1 VRASLAVV
9 PLMIALVAVAPAASA
24 FPTPPSLVTVCTGGT
39 IPAGSYPSMLIKGVC
54 SMPAGNVVVRGDLT
68 IAPGALLD
76 DGSPGDPT
84 TGTPVVAAVLTVQG
98 NLLVGR
104 GAVALLGC
112 SPNSACSNPP
122 GISAA
127 HIDGSLTASNALA
140 VVVHSS
146 DIKGSFSMIGGGG
159 GTMGGVETGGCFAA
173 TPPPPWSL
181 DTGSAIAGSPV
192 YSDVEDSTIGGDYTI
207 ANVSSC
213 WLGSLRNQIGGSG
226 LFQGNKMGD
235 PDAMEIGNNLIR
247 RNLTCTGNRPAPQ
260 FGDGASAD
268 LVGGFASGQCG
279 FDVVLPNPAPGSVP
293 PGGIDQHFVVST
305 QALQTFS
312 GSITS
317 TPAASLPPVTTSQ
330 GDQLR
335 ADLFNFTLA
344 GSGLTGSGTV
354 DPTQPPGST
363 GEAELSTVFPNGS
376 SAFTAFLNC
385 DCSFGGQTGPVTIR
399 IYGTTSRKGFTKGT
413 FLITSGGGPAPGVLS
428 TLVGYGKFSGSGE
441 TLQLIE
447 HLAIT

>member
-1 VRASLAVV
+1 
-9 PLMIALVAVAPAASA
+9 
-24 FPTPPSLVTVCTGGT
+24 
-39 IPAGSYPSMLIKGVC
+39 
-54 SMPAGNVVVRGDLT
+54 VVVRGDLT

-84 TGTPVVAAVLTVQG
+84 GSPVVAAVLTVKG

-127 HIDGSLTASNALA
+127 HIDGSLTAFNALA

-146 DIKGSFSMIGGGG
+146 FIKGSFSMIGGGG

-181 DTGSAIAGSPV
+181 DTGSAVDGNPV
-192 YSDVEDSTIGGDYTI
+192 YSDVEDTTIGGDFTI

-213 WLGSLRNQIGGSG
+213 WLGSLRNQIGGSAV
-226 LFQGNKMGD
+226 FQGNKMGD

-247 RNLTCTGNRPAPQ
+247 GNMICTNNRPAPQ
-260 FGDGASAD
+260 FGDGASSD
-268 LVGGFASGQCG
+268 LVGGFATGQCG
-279 FDVVLPNPAPGSVP
+279 FDVVLPNPAPESGH
-293 PGGIDQHFVVST
+293 GGIDQHFVVST
-305 QALQTFS
+305 KTLQTFT

-317 TPAASLPPVTTSQ
+317 TPAVSLPPVMTSQ
-330 GDQLR
+330 GNQLR
-335 ADLFNFTLA
+335 ADLFDFTLS
-344 GSGLTGSGTV
+344 GSGLTGSGTF
-354 DPTQPPGST
+354 DPSQPPGST
-363 GEAELSTVFPNGS
+363 GEAVLSTVFPNGS
-376 SAFTAFLNC
+376 SAFTAFLTC
-385 DCSFGGQTGPVTIR
+385 DCSFGGQSGPVTIR
-399 IYGTTSRKGFTKGT
+399 AYGTTSRTNVTKGT
-413 FLITSGGGPAPGVLS
+413 FLITSGGGPTPGVLS
-428 TLVGYGKFSGSGE
+428 TLVGYGTFSGSGD

>member
-1 VRASLAVV
+1 
-9 PLMIALVAVAPAASA
+9 
-24 FPTPPSLVTVCTGGT
+24 
-39 IPAGSYPSMLIKGVC
+39 
-54 SMPAGNVVVRGDLT
+54 MPAGNVTVRGDLT

-84 TGTPVVAAVLTVQG
+84 GSPAVAAVLTVQG

-146 DIKGSFSMIGGGG
+146 FIKGSFSMIGGGG

-181 DTGSAIAGSPV
+181 DTGSAVAGSPV

-207 ANVSSC
+207 SNVSSC
-213 WLGSLRNQIGGSG
+213 WLGSLRNQIGGSA
-226 LFQGNKMGD
+226 LFQGNKFGD

-247 RNLTCTGNRPAPQ
+247 RNMICTGNKPAPQ

-268 LVGGFASGQCG
+268 LVGGFATGQCG

-305 QALQTFS
+305 KTLQTFS

-330 GDQLR
+330 GNQLR

-344 GSGLTGSGTV
+344 GSGLTGSGTF

-363 GEAELSTVFPNGS
+363 GEAVLSTVFPNGS

-399 IYGTTSRKGFTKGT
+399 AYGTTSPKGSTNGT
-413 FLITSGGGPAPGVLS
+413 FLITSGGGPTPGVLS
-428 TLVGYGKFSGSGE
+428 TLVGYGTFSGSGA
-441 TLQLIE
+441 TLQVIE